1 MDSDMNAETAA
12 NRIRRI
18 IYAPDEKD
26 HMLMVLASF
35 AVLLTVLV
43 FMSGTAEMDVVNF
56 FAHSEAIKSGQMP
69 YRDFV
74 FEFPPFSLVFF
85 IIPGLFTSNLE
96 TYALLFGAEV
106 VVFIAV
112 TLHFTL
118 RICERIGA
126 NKLAVAVIFTMF
138 FLIYFPIRKFDIFPA
153 CTTLIAL
160 YFFMERRFGLAYGFA
175 AFATLTK
182 IYPALIILLFLV
194 LNMLEKTD
202 GKERNIAIGISACIA
217 VSVMAVAP
225 LMLAGVPFTDCLGF
239 IGFHADRGFQ
249 VESLFAT
256 FVRVLTVLGLTT
268 SSIVP
273 AHDTHDVVGPL
284 CDAVVPFW
292 TAVVVIAIGA
302 MFIVAARFVIRNS
315 GRLSVGCSDR
325 ALILMA
331 TVIILM
337 FMMTNKVF
345 STQYM
350 VWIMPMLALIPMMAK
365 DADMRIAACVIVL
378 LSVDFG
384 RYFLAYDNDTDLYL
398 IFNLFRDLALVA
410 IMCMCLRALIRPGTE
425 GAASLDADIA
435 SPVPVNGTRAS

>member
-1 MDSDMNAETAA
+1 MNTETAA
-12 NRIRRI
+12 ERIRRI
-18 IYAPDEKD
+18 VYAPDEKD
-26 HMLMVLASF
+26 HLLMVLASF
-35 AVLLTVLV
+35 AVLLFVLV
-43 FMSGTAEMDVVNF
+43 FMSGTAELDVLNF
-56 FAHSEAIKSGQMP
+56 YAHSEAIKSGQMP

-85 IIPGLFTSNLE
+85 IIPGLFTSDLE
-96 TYALLFGAEV
+96 TYALLFGLEV
-106 VVFIAV
+106 VVCIAL

-118 RICERIGA
+118 LICERIGA
-126 NKLAVAVIFTMF
+126 NKLAVTFIFTMF
-138 FLIYFPIRKFDIFPA
+138 FLMYFPIRKFDIFPA
-153 CTTLIAL
+153 CATLIAL

-182 IYPALIILLFLV
+182 IYPALIILLFLM
-194 LNMLEKTD
+194 LNMLDKS
-202 GKERNIAIGISACIA
+202 GRRERNIAVGVVACAA
-217 VSVMAVAP
+217 VSVMAVGP

-249 VESLFAT
+249 VESLFAE
-256 FVRVLTVLGLTT
+256 FVRVLTELGLTT

-284 CDAVVPFW
+284 CDAVMPYW

-302 MFIVAARFVIRNS
+302 MFVVSARFVIRNS
-315 GRLSVGCSDR
+315 GRLGAEWNDR
-325 ALILMA
+325 SLVLMA

-365 DADMRIAACVIVL
+365 NADMKVAACVIVL

-410 IMCMCLRALIRPGTE
+410 IMCMCLKALIRPGSE
-425 GAASLDADIA
+425 DSASLDVDVANPA
-435 SPVPVNGTRAS
+435 PVTGTRAS

>member
-1 MDSDMNAETAA
+1 MNTETAA
-12 NRIRRI
+12 ERIRRI
-18 IYAPDEKD
+18 VYAPDERD
-26 HMLMVLASF
+26 HLLMVLASF
-35 AVLLTVLV
+35 AVLLFVLV
-43 FMSGTAEMDVVNF
+43 FMSGTAELDVLNF
-56 FAHSEAIKSGQMP
+56 YAHSEAMKSGQMP

-85 IIPGLFTSNLE
+85 IIPGLFTSDLE
-96 TYALLFGAEV
+96 TYALLFGLEV
-106 VVFIAV
+106 VVCIAL

-126 NKLAVAVIFTMF
+126 NKLAVTFIFTMF
-138 FLIYFPIRKFDIFPA
+138 FLMYFPIRKFDIFPA
-153 CTTLIAL
+153 CATLIAL

-182 IYPALIILLFLV
+182 IYPALIILLFLM
-194 LNMLEKTD
+194 LNMLDKN
-202 GKERNIAIGISACIA
+202 GRRERNIAVGVVACAA
-217 VSVMAVAP
+217 VSVMAVGP

-249 VESLFAT
+249 VESLFAE
-256 FVRVLTVLGLTT
+256 FVRVLTELGLTT

-284 CDAVVPFW
+284 CDAVMPYW

-302 MFIVAARFVIRNS
+302 MFVVSARFVIRNS
-315 GRLSVGCSDR
+315 GRLSAEWNDR
-325 ALILMA
+325 SLVLMA

-365 DADMRIAACVIVL
+365 DGDMKVATCVIVL

-410 IMCMCLRALIRPGTE
+410 IMCMCLKALIRPGSE
-425 GAASLDADIA
+425 DSASLDIDVAN
-435 SPVPVNGTRAS
+435 PVPVTGTRAS

>member
-1 MDSDMNAETAA
+1 MDTAA
-12 NRIRRI
+12 AANHIRRI
-18 IYAPDEKD
+18 AYAPDEKD
-26 HMLMVLASF
+26 HLLMVLASF
-35 AVLLTVLV
+35 AVLLFVLV
-43 FMSGTAEMDVVNF
+43 FMSGTAEQDVINF

-85 IIPGLFTSNLE
+85 IIPGLFASDLE
-96 TYALLFGAEV
+96 TYALLFGLEV

-118 RICERIGA
+118 LICEHIGA
-126 NKLAVAVIFTMF
+126 NKLAVAFVFTMF
-138 FLIYFPIRKFDIFPA
+138 FVIYFPIRKFDIFPA
-153 CTTLIAL
+153 CATVIAL

-182 IYPALIILLFLV
+182 IYPALIIVLFLM
-194 LNMLEKTD
+194 LNVLEKSD
-202 GKERNIAIGISACIA
+202 GKGRNIAIGASACIA

-225 LMLAGVPFTDCLGF
+225 LMLAGVPFADCLGF

-249 VESLFAT
+249 VESLFAE

-284 CDAVVPFW
+284 CDAVVPYW
-292 TAVVVIAIGA
+292 TAVVVIGIGA

-315 GRLSVGCSDR
+315 GRLTAGWSDR
-325 ALILMA
+325 SLILMA

-365 DADMRIAACVIVL
+365 DAGMRVAACVIVL

-384 RYFLAYDNDTDLYL
+384 RYFLAYPNDTDLYL
-398 IFNLFRDLALVA
+398 IFNLFRDVALVA
-410 IMCMCLRALIRPGTE
+410 ILCICLRALARSGSKD
-425 GAASLDADIA
+425 AALDTGIAD
-435 SPVPVNGTRAS
+435 PVPVNEIQAS

>member
-1 MDSDMNAETAA
+1 MDTATVA
-12 NRIRRI
+12 NHIRRI

-26 HMLMVLASF
+26 HLLMVLASF
-35 AVLLTVLV
+35 AVLLFVLV
-43 FMSGTAEMDVVNF
+43 FLSGTAEQDVINF

-85 IIPGLFTSNLE
+85 IIPGLFTSDLE
-96 TYALLFGAEV
+96 AYALLFGLEV

-112 TLHFTL
+112 ALHFTL
-118 RICERIGA
+118 LICERIGA
-126 NKLAVAVIFTMF
+126 NKLAVTIVFTMF
-138 FLIYFPIRKFDIFPA
+138 FVIYFPIRKFDIFPA
-153 CTTLIAL
+153 CATLIAL

-182 IYPALIILLFLV
+182 IYPALIILLFLM
-194 LNMLEKTD
+194 LNVLEKTE
-202 GKERNIAIGISACIA
+202 GRRWNIAKGALACIV

-225 LMLAGVPFTDCLGF
+225 LMLAGVSFTDCLGF

-249 VESLFAT
+249 VESLFAE

-268 SSIVP
+268 SGIVP

-284 CDAVVPFW
+284 CDAVMPFW

-302 MFIVAARFVIRNS
+302 MFVVVARFVVVNRRE
-315 GRLSVGCSDR
+315 GSVGWSDR
-325 ALILMA
+325 SLILMA
-331 TVIILM
+331 TVIVLM

-350 VWIMPMLALIPMMAK
+350 VWVMPMLALIPMMAK
-365 DADMRIAACVIVL
+365 GTDMKIVACIIVL

-384 RYFLAYDNDTDLYL
+384 RYFLAYDNYTDLYL
-398 IFNLFRDLALVA
+398 IFNLFRDMALVA
-410 IMCMCLRALIRPGTE
+410 IMCICLKTLAHPDSEKPDVLDVRSCDSAVS
-425 GAASLDADIA
+425 GA
-435 SPVPVNGTRAS
+435 RAS